1 MTTISQPP
9 TLTYYGGEVPP
20 AGTAVGVETTDGD
33 ILWDDL
39 TNILWDDSTDIEWS
53 HDADI
58 SPDMSYSF
66 SVPRITYSGEAE

>member
-1 MTTISQPP
+1 MTTLAHPP

-39 TNILWDDSTDIEWS
+39 TNILWDDSTNIEWS
-53 HDADI
+53 HNTDV

-66 SVPRITYSGEAE
+66 SAPRITYSGEAE